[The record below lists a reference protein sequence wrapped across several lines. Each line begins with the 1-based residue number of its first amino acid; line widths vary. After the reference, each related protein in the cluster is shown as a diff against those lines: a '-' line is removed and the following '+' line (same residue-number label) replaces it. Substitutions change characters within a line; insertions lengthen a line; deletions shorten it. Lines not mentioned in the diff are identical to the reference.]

1 MAVFAYKVR
10 DSSGGLLEGVQDAE
24 GIQQV
29 INKLREKNYFIVD
42 VREKSALEQDI
53 RLPQFGGKVDLKDI
67 SVFSRQFAT
76 LVNAGVPIMTILKIM
91 LRQAEKR
98 QMKEALQA
106 IIPSVE
112 SGQSLSDSFAQHPK
126 VFPAM
131 FTNLVAAGEIGGVLD
146 DVMDRLAFMYE
157 REHDI
162 NEKVKSAL
170 TYPKA
175 IMVIAMIAISFL
187 LIFVLPTFVKM
198 LTDMNVEMPLP
209 TKITMAV
216 SNGMKNYWYII
227 FPTIGA
233 IYIGLKAFGKT
244 SRGRLIYDD
253 LSLRLPVLGV
263 LNRRIIS
270 SRFTRT
276 MSTLLRGGVPI
287 MQAMEVTKNILGN
300 VIVEK
305 ALEEARQ
312 NVKEGHGMV
321 EPLERAGIFPP
332 MVLHMI
338 AIGEE
343 SGALDTLLEKAS
355 IFYDKE
361 VEYTVARLASMIEP
375 IMIVFLGVI
384 VAFIIASVML
394 PMFKIITAF

>member
-10 DSSGGLLEGVQDAE
+10 DSSGSLLEGVQDAE
-24 GIQQV
+24 GIKQV
-29 INKLREKNYFIVD
+29 INKLWEKNYFIID

-53 RLPQFGGKVDLKDI
+53 RLLQFGGKVDGKDI
-67 SVFSRQFAT
+67 AVFSRQFAT
-76 LVNAGVPIMTILKIM
+76 LVNAGVPILTVLKIM

-106 IIPSVE
+106 VISAVE
-112 SGQSLSDSFAQHPK
+112 SGQNLSDSFAQHPK
-126 VFPAM
+126 VFPNM

-146 DVMDRLAFMYE
+146 EVMERLALMYE
-157 REHDI
+157 REHDVS
-162 NEKVKSAL
+162 EKVKSAL
-170 TYPKA
+170 TYPKV
-175 IMVIAMIAISFL
+175 IMVIAAIAISFL
-187 LIFVLPTFVKM
+187 LMFVLPTFVKM

-209 TKITMAV
+209 TKITMGI
-216 SNGMKNYWYII
+216 SSGMRNYWYII
-227 FPTIGA
+227 FPAMVA
-233 IYIGLKAFGKT
+233 IYIGLKSFGKT
-244 SRGRLIYDD
+244 SRGRLIFDD
-253 LSLRLPVLGV
+253 LSLRLPVIGV
-263 LNRRIIS
+263 LNRRMIS

-287 MQAMEVTKNILGN
+287 MQAMEVTKSIVGN
-300 VIVEK
+300 VIVEN

-312 NVKEGHGMV
+312 NVKEGNGMA
-321 EPLERAGIFPP
+321 EPLEKSGIFPP
-332 MVLHMI
+332 MVIHMI
-338 AIGEE
+338 AVGEE

-361 VEYTVARLASMIEP
+361 VEYTVSRLSSMIEP
-375 IMIVFLGVI
+375 IMIVVLGCI